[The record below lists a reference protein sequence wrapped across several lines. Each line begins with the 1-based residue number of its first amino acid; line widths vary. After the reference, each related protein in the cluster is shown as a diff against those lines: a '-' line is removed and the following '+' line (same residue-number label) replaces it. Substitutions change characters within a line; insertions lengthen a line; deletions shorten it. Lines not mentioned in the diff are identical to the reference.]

1 MGRLNGRM
9 AVWNKQGETTMKQ
22 DLKTTAGV
30 YLMLLATFFL
40 WGSVYVAGKYLA
52 GSIPSPFISAA
63 RACIGCLPLWL
74 MARPYRAVKIEKA
87 DRKYFLLVGIMGY
100 YLTFVINQLGVARAG
115 ASLSALINTVNPVTI
130 ALLAALILKE
140 PIRRVQIV
148 CLVLAIAGAWVVLAG
163 AETGGQLLG
172 LVLVL
177 LSVLTWGIASVYIR
191 RLTAKYP
198 AILVTFYGM
207 LISTVFHI
215 PTAAFSAARAGG
227 LPLSAHSVLL
237 LLYLGICTS
246 GLAQFLWSRSL
257 SLLPATTCSLFY
269 PLQPVFSALLGVWFL
284 GESFGPNFW
293 WGLLLIGGDIVLN
306 CLDGIHQ
313 QKAAK

>member
-1 MGRLNGRM
+1 
-9 AVWNKQGETTMKQ
+9 
-22 DLKTTAGV
+22 
-30 YLMLLATFFL
+30 
-40 WGSVYVAGKYLA
+40 
-52 GSIPSPFISAA
+52 
-63 RACIGCLPLWL
+63 
-74 MARPYRAVKIEKA
+74 MARPYRAVRIEKA

-215 PTAAFSAARAGG
+215 PTAAFSAARYPA
-227 LPLSAHSVLL
+227 SFSRRA
-237 LLYLGICTS
+237 ICS
-246 GLAQFLWSRSL
+246 GEYICR
-257 SLLPATTCSLFY
+257 
-269 PLQPVFSALLGVWFL
+269 
-284 GESFGPNFW
+284 
-293 WGLLLIGGDIVLN
+293 
-306 CLDGIHQ
+306 
-313 QKAAK
+313 K

>member
-1 MGRLNGRM
+1 MGRLKGRM
-9 AVWNKQGETTMKQ
+9 AVWDKQGETTMKQ

-52 GSIPSPFISAA
+52 GSLPSPFISAA

-74 MARPYRAVKIEKA
+74 MARPYCAVRIEKA

-215 PTAAFSAARAGG
+215 PTAAFSAA
-227 LPLSAHSVLL
+227 V
-237 LLYLGICTS
+237 
-246 GLAQFLWSRSL
+246 
-257 SLLPATTCSLFY
+257 
-269 PLQPVFSALLGVWFL
+269 
-284 GESFGPNFW
+284 
-293 WGLLLIGGDIVLN
+293 
-306 CLDGIHQ
+306 
-313 QKAAK
+313 

>member
-1 MGRLNGRM
+1 
-9 AVWNKQGETTMKQ
+9 
-22 DLKTTAGV
+22 
-30 YLMLLATFFL
+30 
-40 WGSVYVAGKYLA
+40 
-52 GSIPSPFISAA
+52 
-63 RACIGCLPLWL
+63 
-74 MARPYRAVKIEKA
+74 
-87 DRKYFLLVGIMGY
+87 MGY

-215 PTAAFSAARAGG
+215 PTAAFSAVKAGG
-227 LPLSAHSVLL
+227 LQLSAHSVLL

-269 PLQPVFSALLGVWFL
+269 PLQPVFSALLGVGFL

>member
-1 MGRLNGRM
+1 MGRLKGRM
-9 AVWNKQGETTMKQ
+9 AVRNKQGEITMKQ

-52 GSIPSPFISAA
+52 GSLPSPFISAA

-74 MARPYRAVKIEKA
+74 MARPCRAVRIEKA

-148 CLVLAIAGAWVVLAG
+148 CLVLAIAGAWVVLCLA
-163 AETGGQLLG
+163 LG

-227 LPLSAHSVLL
+227 LQLSAHSVLL